1 MRLIKTALAVAI
13 LSTLS
18 LQCVAVPKSD
28 SNDMSGSATKIE
40 ITNKQFLDIAL
51 NEHSKFEVLENRLL
65 ITFDAISKSESISK
79 WPSMKFRPIQGNYDW
94 NAQGGLK
101 LLVENP
107 TAQEVNFEIKIADHL
122 GTLGAASHQ
131 LDYAISIP
139 ANSTKEVELLF
150 NGSAMNV
157 KGYRGGDELQLA
169 NIAEFQFYTVGPAQQ
184 QSIIL
189 HNIDFIKRTGDFV
202 VTQARKNQVK
212 GEIETLHVLTD
223 FEKGLGNLIEHHDGS
238 QVDLINNKHGK
249 ALQVA
254 YSTQS
259 DYPTVK
265 FSAGIEG
272 QAWDWSSFGDAAV
285 AFDIVNPSDSGI
297 QLFVRIDDALDKKL
311 GGDATGAVHS
321 RTGYAQIAPNSS
333 GKYYFTL
340 KDLEQGLDSGMRG
353 EPPEK
358 AFDANQVVFGWGE
371 KELDT
376 SNIVSIQLYLMNPKQ
391 DAVLAIEKISLI
403 PNVSLDTSR
412 YIGLLDEFGQYMEE
426 TWTEKINTVEELK
439 RYGQADLLLIDSA
452 KLPAD
457 RSKYS
462 GWKHGPK
469 LEATGFFRTEK
480 IDGKWSLVDPEG
492 YLYFMTGLD
501 NIRMDDS
508 YTVTGID
515 FADASGSSKEN
526 MRPSQLKDI
535 SYKLDKRKRV
545 VASPLRSQMFTW
557 LPDYSSPLADNYSYT
572 EMIHMG
578 PLAHGEVF
586 SFYSANLQR
595 KYGTKNSQETLSIWK
610 DVTLARMEDWGFT
623 SLGNWSDPMY
633 RHNGKMPYTAH
644 GWITG
649 THQKVSTGN
658 DYWGPMHDPFDPQFR
673 VSVASMAEE
682 IGKEVNNDP
691 WCIGYFV
698 DNELSWGNTVS
709 DTNHYSLIVSALR
722 SDIKQSHTKAVLAN
736 LLKGKYGTIDKFN
749 QAWGVSVES
758 WQEFSKGFDFQ
769 GEYTNVIKTDLS
781 EMLFKFADKYF
792 SVVSE
797 EMAKKLPNH
806 MFLGSRFA
814 DWAITP
820 EAAEAAAKYVDVMSY
835 NLYASDLNSKG
846 DWSRLAKLDKPSV
859 IGEFHFG
866 SLDSGLF
873 HPGIMSADNQF
884 GRSESYTKYMQSII
898 ENPYFVGAHWFQYMD
913 SPVTGRAWDGENYN
927 VGFVTVADVPYKP
940 LVNAAKAFN
949 ESLYQNR
956 FK

>member
-18 LQCVAVPKSD
+18 WQSLAVATSE
-28 SNDMSGSATKIE
+28 SSDMSGSATKIE
-40 ITNKQFLDIAL
+40 VTNKQFLDIAL
-51 NEHSKFEVLENRLL
+51 NEHSQYKVLEDGLA
-65 ITFDAISKSESISK
+65 ITFDSISK
-79 WPSMKFRPIQGNYDW
+79 AEANSKWPNMKFRPIQGHYDW

-107 TAQEVNFEIKIADHL
+107 TDQDVNFEIKVADHL
-122 GTLGAASHQ
+122 GTMGAASHQ
-131 LDYAISIP
+131 LDYAVSIA
-139 ANSTKEVELLF
+139 ANSKQEVELLF

-157 KGYRGGDELQLA
+157 KGYRGGDELQLS
-169 NIAEFQFYTVGPAQQ
+169 NIVEFQFYTVGPAPE

-189 HNIDFIKRTGDFV
+189 HDIDFIKRTGDFV
-202 VTQARKNQVK
+202 VTQARTNQVK
-212 GEIETLHVLTD
+212 GELETLHVLSD
-223 FEKGLGNLIEHHDGS
+223 FEKGPGDLIERHDGS
-238 QVDLINNKHGK
+238 KVTVIDGQQGK

-265 FSAGIEG
+265 FSAGTEG

-285 AFDIVNPSDSGI
+285 AFDITNPGDSGI
-297 QLFVRIDDALDKKL
+297 QLFVRVDDAIDKNL
-311 GGDATGAVHS
+311 GGEATGAVHS

-371 KELDT
+371 KELDV
-376 SNIVSIQLYLMNPKQ
+376 SNIVAIQLYLMNPKQ
-391 DAVLAIEKISLI
+391 DATIAIDKISLI
-403 PNVSLDTSR
+403 PNVSVDTSR
-412 YIGLLDEFGQYMEE
+412 YVGLLDEFGQYMEE
-426 TWTEKINTVEELK
+426 SWAEKVSSVAELK
-439 RYGQADLLLIDSA
+439 QQGKADLQLVNNA
-452 KLPAD
+452 KLPDD

-462 GWKHGPK
+462 GWKQGPK

-480 IDGKWSLVDPEG
+480 VDGKWSLVDPEG

-508 YTVTGID
+508 YTVTGVD
-515 FADASGSSKEN
+515 FADAVGSNKEN
-526 MRPSQLKDI
+526 MRPSELKNI
-535 SYKLDKRKRV
+535 SYKTDKRKRV
-545 VASPLRSQMFTW
+545 VASPLRNEMFTW
-557 LPDYSSPLADNYSYT
+557 LPDYSNPLADNYSYT
-572 EMIHMG
+572 EMIHLG

-595 KYGTKNSQETLSIWK
+595 KYGTKNSQETLSVWK

-673 VSVASMAEE
+673 VSVATMAKE
-682 IGKEVNNDP
+682 IGKEVDNDP

-709 DTNHYSLIVSALR
+709 DTNHYSLVVSALR
-722 SDIKQSHTKAVLAN
+722 SDAQQSHTKAALDD
-736 LLKGKYGTIDKFN
+736 LLKEKYGSIDKFN
-749 QAWGVSVES
+749 QAWGTSVAS
-758 WQEFSKGFDFQ
+758 WQDFAKGYDFQ
-769 GEYTNVIKTDLS
+769 GEYTDAIKADFS
-781 EMLFKFADKYF
+781 AMLHKFADQYF
-792 SVVSE
+792 AVVSE
-797 EMAKKLPNH
+797 EMAKQLPNH

-820 EAAEAAAKYVDVMSY
+820 EAAEAAANYVDVMSY

-873 HPGIMSADNQF
+873 HPGIMSADDQV
-884 GRSESYTKYMQSII
+884 GRSEAYTKYMQSIV

-913 SPVTGRAWDGENYN
+913 SPATGRAWDGENYN

-940 LVNAAKAFN
+940 LVKAAKAFN

-956 FK
+956 FN